1 MCVHRESGAQRA
13 VKVLRKSHMDDDE
26 KRMLFNEINIL
37 KEIDHPNIIKMYE
50 FFEDEKRY
58 YLVTEICKG
67 GELFDEILQRG
78 KFSERDAAVLMKQVL
93 SCINYCHQA
102 NIVHRDLKPENIL
115 LEANKEFDQ
124 IKIIDFGTS
133 LVYDPNRNLDEKLGT
148 PYYIAPEVLNKNY
161 NEKCD
166 IWSAGVITYITLS
179 GMPPFNGQSDQEIM
193 KRVRE
198 GQFSFEDRIWQTISE
213 NAKSFI
219 RSLLTYSS
227 SDRPSAEQALQHPW
241 LTELAALQVDE
252 APAMNAL
259 DNLSKFNSDVTLKQ
273 ATYAFIASQL
283 MSKQERDNLSKVFK
297 AFDTNGDGKLSMEE
311 VKVGYLEHYGRI
323 MSDQEVEQMFR
334 SVDTDNSG
342 FIDYTEFVVA
352 ATSQQNLTSEEKL
365 RAAFNMFDKDGSGII
380 SADEIREVLCFG
392 GANSLSAEA
401 VDAIIK
407 QVDENGEGEI
417 QFEEFVT
424 MMTGLENEMQ
434 ATNSRANA
442 AGAQ

>member
-1 MCVHRESGAQRA
+1 MVNAPEVSIVNNPHAGVRAADFVGRTQGKLRDFYRIGKVLGTGAFGEVRMCVHRESGAQRA

-78 KFSERDAAVLMKQVL
+78 KFGERDAAVLMKQVL

-115 LEANKEFDQ
+115 LEQNKEFDQ

-166 IWSAGVITYITLS
+166 IWSAGVITYILLS

-227 SDRPSAEQALQHPW
+227 AERPSAEQALQHPW

-252 APAMNAL
+252 ALAMNAL
-259 DNLSKFNSDVTLKQ
+259 DNLS
-273 ATYAFIASQL
+273 
-283 MSKQERDNLSKVFK
+283 
-297 AFDTNGDGKLSMEE
+297 
-311 VKVGYLEHYGRI
+311 
-323 MSDQEVEQMFR
+323 
-334 SVDTDNSG
+334 
-342 FIDYTEFVVA
+342 
-352 ATSQQNLTSEEKL
+352 
-365 RAAFNMFDKDGSGII
+365 
-380 SADEIREVLCFG
+380 
-392 GANSLSAEA
+392 
-401 VDAIIK
+401 
-407 QVDENGEGEI
+407 
-417 QFEEFVT
+417 
-424 MMTGLENEMQ
+424 
-434 ATNSRANA
+434 
-442 AGAQ
+442 